1 MSRFP
6 PVRRLPGLTPWSAP
20 QTLEAIPEIRRMA
33 PAIASGAVVQ
43 ARDAA
48 PVREAHRYAQIN
60 GSVVFPVSVTSRLV
74 LPAPQNFRNLL
85 IVRNSTALGGQTVY
99 LEFGREANGDSAIEL
114 TPGGTI
120 LFDTVV
126 PQDDIY
132 AIAPGGPTSI
142 TVSFSNINFLES
154 AG

>member
-20 QTLEAIPEIRRMA
+20 QTLEALPEVRRMA

-48 PVREAHRYAQIN
+48 PVREAHRYALIN
-60 GSVVFPVSVTSRLV
+60 GSVIFQTITESQIV
-74 LPAPQNFRNLL
+74 LQAPQNFRNLL
-85 IVRNSTALGGQTVY
+85 IMRNAGANLVMV
-99 LEFGREANGDSAIEL
+99 EFGRDASPQSTIEL
-114 TPGGTI
+114 QPNQII

-126 PQDDIY
+126 PQDDVH
-132 AIAPGGPTSI
+132 AMSPGGLSSLS
-142 TVSFSNINFLES
+142 VSFSNINFLES

>member
-1 MSRFP
+1 MRFP
-6 PVRRLPGLTPWSAP
+6 RVQPMSTRVPWSAP
-20 QTLEAIPEIRRMA
+20 GTIEAVPQSARA
-33 PAIASGAVVQ
+33 AAAIASGSVVQ

-60 GSVVFPVSVTSRLV
+60 GSVVFQTIPESALI

-85 IVRNSTALGGQTVY
+85 MLRNAGATAILID
-99 LEFGREANGDSAIEL
+99 FGRDATASSTIEL
-114 TPGGTI
+114 QPNQII

-126 PQDDIY
+126 PQDDTY
-132 AIAPGGPTSI
+132 AISPGGISTLS
-142 TVSFSNINFLES
+142 VSFSNINFLES

>member
-1 MSRFP
+1 MSTR
-6 PVRRLPGLTPWSAP
+6 VPWSAP
-20 QTLEAIPEIRRMA
+20 GTIEAVPQSARA
-33 PAIASGAVVQ
+33 AAAIASGSVVQ

-60 GSVVFPVSVTSRLV
+60 GSVVFQTIPESALI

-85 IVRNSTALGGQTVY
+85 MLRNAGATAILID
-99 LEFGREANGDSAIEL
+99 FGRDATASSTIEL
-114 TPGGTI
+114 QPNQII

-126 PQDDIY
+126 PQDDTY
-132 AIAPGGPTSI
+132 AISPGGISTLS
-142 TVSFSNINFLES
+142 VSFSNINFLES